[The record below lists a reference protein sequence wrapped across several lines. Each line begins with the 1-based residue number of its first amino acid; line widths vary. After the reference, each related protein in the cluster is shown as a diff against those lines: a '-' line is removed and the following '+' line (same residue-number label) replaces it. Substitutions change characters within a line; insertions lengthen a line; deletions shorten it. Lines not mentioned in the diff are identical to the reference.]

1 MCCLFVYSHSRSAW
15 NKFIILEKEKV
26 FAPNNIQIKHGTG
39 QSLPCAFFDY
49 SNDRNIKFSK
59 ISFCTLKWKTFFS
72 LRRLKTKLTCHIT
85 IYIFYHISFFF
96 YKLCRKLCKFS
107 SNTGD
112 EARVKS
118 RQFKKT
124 TKQNQETKCDVNLFR
139 HTVRISVP
147 HFPMS

>member
-1 MCCLFVYSHSRSAW
+1 MEQVQLVCFTYWSIVRQWEITFLDWYICTMCCLFVYSHSRSAW

-39 QSLPCAFFDY
+39 QSLPCVFFDY

-96 YKLCRKLCKFS
+96 YNAAIELPKE
-107 SNTGD
+107 G
-112 EARVKS
+112 
-118 RQFKKT
+118 
-124 TKQNQETKCDVNLFR
+124 
-139 HTVRISVP
+139 
-147 HFPMS
+147 